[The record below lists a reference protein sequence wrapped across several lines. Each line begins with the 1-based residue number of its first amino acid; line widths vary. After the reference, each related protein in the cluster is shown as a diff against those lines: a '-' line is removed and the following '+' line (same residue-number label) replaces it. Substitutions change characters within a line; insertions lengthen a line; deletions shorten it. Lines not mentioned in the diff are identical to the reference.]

1 MTDTN
6 DDRHALSALLRTDL
20 LAFLERAFRDID
32 PRNRL
37 LIVDYVELLT
47 EALHDVAAERNRRL
61 IINLPPRHLKSVLAS
76 IVFPAWLLGRDPRL
90 RIAVVSHGQGLARDL
105 ALRTLRLVTSDW
117 YADIF
122 PETRLRSDRAGA
134 MDFETTEGGG
144 RYAASLD
151 TGVTGRGFD
160 VIIVDD
166 PLSAHDARSAAE
178 RERVKEA
185 YDGMIASRLDDPGRG
200 AIIVV
205 HQRLHEDDLTG
216 HLLPKGGWRHIS
228 LPLVAE
234 EEAKYRIGSRI
245 WTRQVGEP
253 LVPALYSPDE
263 IRKIR
268 AERGEAIF
276 ATQYQQNPMASQGE
290 LLHSDHIGYFDELP
304 AAARRITLSFDTAVK
319 VSESASYTVCLVIGS
334 DGYHH
339 YVIDV
344 MRQRLDPVQARDA
357 AVRLTQY
364 HKPGVILIEDASSGP
379 GLARML
385 SERGHRSELR
395 PTRGRDKEERFQ
407 THLHMFVEGRVFVKR
422 NEPWTVD
429 LVNEWMRF
437 PFGRHDDQVDAMSQY
452 LDWFA
457 ERSRINVIAG
467 GASSFEDRLARRML
481 GPPLRKGEHP
491 MRRRNGARL
500 PRGWF

>member
-1 MTDTN
+1 MIAN
-6 DDRHALSALLRTDL
+6 LRRAEYEALLRHDFASFAARCFHDL
-20 LAFLERAFRDID
+20 NPQAELAMNWHLEVIAAK
-32 PRNRL
+32 
-37 LIVDYVELLT
+37 LT
-47 EALHDVAAERNRRL
+47 AVREGKIRRL

-122 PETRLRSDRAGA
+122 PETRLRPDQAGA
-134 MDFETTEGGG
+134 MDFETSGGGG

-166 PLSAHDARSAAE
+166 PLSAHDARSAAG

-185 YDGMIASRLDDPGRG
+185 YDGMIASRLDDPRRG

-216 HLLPKGGWRHIS
+216 HLQPKGGWRHIS

-234 EEAKYRIGSRI
+234 EEANYRIGSRI

-253 LVPALYSPDE
+253 LVPALYPPDD

-268 AERGEAIF
+268 ADRGEAIF

-290 LLHSDHIGYFDELP
+290 LLQSEHIRYFDELP

-334 DGYHH
+334 DGYRH

-357 AVRLTQY
+357 AVRLTQHY
-364 HKPGVILIEDASSGP
+364 KPGVILIEDASSGP

-385 SERGHRSELR
+385 RERAPLGAEADAR
-395 PTRGRDKEERFQ
+395 P
-407 THLHMFVEGRVFVKR
+407 
-422 NEPWTVD
+422 
-429 LVNEWMRF
+429 
-437 PFGRHDDQVDAMSQY
+437 
-452 LDWFA
+452 
-457 ERSRINVIAG
+457 
-467 GASSFEDRLARRML
+467 
-481 GPPLRKGEHP
+481 
-491 MRRRNGARL
+491 
-500 PRGWF
+500 